1 MAESKSR
8 RSRRREI
15 VDNIGLRVAGF
26 ATMDKLSAMKVFV
39 RVAEAGSFAAVATQL
54 GLARSVVTRQV
65 AALESSLGTKL
76 IARSTAGALYLEKCR
91 EILTL
96 VEEAEGDLTDARHHI
111 RGHIR
116 LSVPLSL
123 GVRYLTAMICE
134 FTVAHPD
141 VNIELDFSDRRI
153 DLIAEGMDLAV
164 RVTSELDDT
173 VVARRLGTC
182 RSVVVAAPDYLARRG
197 RPRHPRELLE
207 HECFGYVPTLRSSLP
222 YLINRKLTWVRTH
235 GRIQANNG
243 DALLDAALRGLG
255 ITYQPPF
262 IAGDA
267 LRAGRVER
275 ILEQYPSSELGLFAV
290 FPGGRYVPQRVRA
303 LVDFLAARIGDYP
316 ECDRLDEEEAPAK
329 RGRREQVRARNKH
342 RS

>member
-1 MAESKSR
+1 
-8 RSRRREI
+8 
-15 VDNIGLRVAGF
+15 
-26 ATMDKLSAMKVFV
+26 MDQLAAMKMFV
-39 RVAEAGSFAAVATQL
+39 RVVESGSFAAVAGQL

-65 AALESSLGTKL
+65 AALEARLGTKL
-76 IARSTAGALYLEKCR
+76 IARSTRRLALTAAGAVYLEKCR

-96 VEEAEGDLTDARHHI
+96 VDEAEGDLTDARRDI
-111 RGHIR
+111 RGSIR

-123 GVRYLTAMICE
+123 GVRYLTAMICD
-134 FTVAHPD
+134 FTTLHPD
-141 VNIELDFSDRRI
+141 VSVELDFTDRRV
-153 DLIAEGMDLAV
+153 DLIAKNIDLAV
-164 RVTSELDDT
+164 RVTAELDDT
-173 VVARRLGTC
+173 VVARRLGAC
-182 RSVVVAAPDYLARRG
+182 RSVVVAAPAYLARHG
-197 RPRHPRELLE
+197 RPRHPRELIN
-207 HECFGYVPTLRSSLP
+207 HECFGYVPTLRSSWP
-222 YLINRKLTWVRTH
+222 FVIIRKLTCVRTH

-243 DALLDAALRGLG
+243 DALLDAAVRGLG
-255 ITYQPPF
+255 ISYQPTF

-275 ILEQYPSSELGLFAV
+275 ILEQYPSIELGLFAV

-316 ECDRLDEEEAPAK
+316 EWDRLDEEEAPAK